1 MEKLPRKLLKKA
13 GKQIAAQQALQR
25 AGLTIHT
32 TVNNNYVLKH
42 LLDALAVDGLV
53 TLTVRHTD
61 CDYPQSAS
69 LSSTR
74 QRTMLKPTVTAAKAL
89 EIECHIDEGT
99 THIDWES
106 PRPITY
112 PITSGEQQ

>member
-61 CDYPQSAS
+61 CDNTN
-69 LSSTR
+69 STR

-99 THIDWES
+99 TYIDWDS
-106 PRPITY
+106 PRSIA
-112 PITSGEQQ
+112 Q

>member
-25 AGLTIHT
+25 HGTTINT
-32 TVNNNYVLKH
+32 TVNHNYVLKH

-61 CDYPQSAS
+61 IDYPNTT
-69 LSSTR
+69 STR
-74 QRTMLKPTVTAAKAL
+74 QLTMVKPTVTAAKAL
-89 EIECHIDEGT
+89 ERDCLVDEGT
-99 THIDWES
+99 TYTDWNS
-106 PRPITY
+106 PRSIA
-112 PITSGEQQ
+112 Q

>member
-25 AGLTIHT
+25 AWSDNIHS

-61 CDYPQSAS
+61 IDYPNTT
-69 LSSTR
+69 STR

-99 THIDWES
+99 TYIDWDS
-106 PRPITY
+106 PRSIAH
-112 PITSGEQQ
+112 G

>member
-1 MEKLPRKLLKKA
+1 MEKLPRKLLKRA
-13 GKQIAAQQALQR
+13 GKQITAQQALQR

-61 CDYPQSAS
+61 IDYPNTT
-69 LSSTR
+69 STR

-89 EIECHIDEGT
+89 EVECHIDEGT
-99 THIDWES
+99 TYIDWDS
-106 PRPITY
+106 PRSIA
-112 PITSGEQQ
+112 Q